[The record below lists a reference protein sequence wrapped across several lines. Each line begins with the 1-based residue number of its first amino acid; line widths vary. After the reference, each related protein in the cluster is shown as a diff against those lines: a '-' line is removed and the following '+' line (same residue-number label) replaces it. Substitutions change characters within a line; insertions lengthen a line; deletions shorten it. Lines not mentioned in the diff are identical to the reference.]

1 MFYSFSQKFSLR
13 CPFFP
18 KNFPAALILPKIFAC
33 GTHFA
38 QNFYLRRSFCLKIFA
53 CGAHFAQNS
62 RPRRLFCPKFL
73 PAALILLKIFA
84 RRARIFKNVT
94 FASHGPKT
102 LRRLWTGPLNGKDVY
117 EHKIKHKNS
126 DISVGSD
133 LRGGNLVN
141 GYFLNREANN
151 FLGGFIEFCTI
162 L

>member
-1 MFYSFSQKFSLR
+1 MPIFS
-13 CPFFP
+13 
-18 KNFPAALILPKIFAC
+18 
-33 GTHFA
+33 
-38 QNFYLRRSFCLKIFA
+38 KIFA
-53 CGAHFAQNS
+53 CGAYFAQNFCL
-62 RPRRLFCPKFL
+62 RRSFCSKFS
-73 PAALILLKIFA
+73 PGAHVFLKISH
-84 RRARIFKNVT
+84 

-151 FLGGFIEFCTI
+151 FLGGFTPC
-162 L
+162 LVM